1 MAKERRHRKN
11 RISYINEIAEDFK
24 EIEENFQTDF
34 VAEKPTNKEKN
45 EIPTI
50 SLSDIQAVQIE
61 YEKKLKELER
71 ENENLKAGRREFK
84 ANEKRLINAIRS
96 ESILQGKES
105 PVIGRTR
112 LKKEYNI
119 NSKYLD
125 LAIEALLE
133 MKVIERKEVPYSQN
147 IQTYE
152 WKILI

>member
-1 MAKERRHRKN
+1 MAKERRQRKK
-11 RISYINEIAEDFK
+11 RISYIDEISEDFK

-34 VAEKPTNKEKN
+34 VMEKPINNEKT
-45 EIPTI
+45 EIPKI
-50 SLSDIQAVQIE
+50 SQSDIQAVQLE
-61 YEKKLKELER
+61 YEKKLKELKR
-71 ENENLKAGRREFK
+71 ENANLKAGKREFK

-96 ESILQGKES
+96 ESILQGKEK

-133 MKVIERKEVPYSQN
+133 MKVIERKEVSYSQN